1 MKINKE
7 KGCYIIMKAM
17 SVKKSIG
24 YRRESLARHIWKNR
38 ALVLMALPVIILLI
52 LFNYVPMIGSIVAF
66 KKFNYQDG
74 IFASPW
80 CGLENFKFLFN
91 MKSLTWRMLRNTVGY
106 YIVFTAIG
114 TVASVAL
121 AIALNECRK
130 KYFAKVSQTILILPT
145 FISYVAVSYIGE
157 CFFNTNGL
165 LNSTLQSMGREAIA
179 WYQEAKY
186 WPVILTIVNVWKE
199 TGYSSII
206 YLSALA
212 GIDQEMMEAASLD
225 GATKWQQIRYITLP
239 MLTSMISIVTLRGL
253 GGIVSSNTGL
263 FYTFTKNS
271 SMIYEATQT
280 IDTYVLNAL
289 TSATGNFGPSSA
301 VSFFQSVVGCI
312 MVVVV
317 NLIVRKKSPESALF

>member
-1 MKINKE
+1 MLIV
-7 KGCYIIMKAM
+7 MKAV
-17 SVKKSIG
+17 SKKKNAL
-24 YRRESLARHIWKNR
+24 YKKESLLRHIWKNR
-38 ALVLMALPVIILLI
+38 ALVLMALPVVVLLI
-52 LFNYVPMIGSIVAF
+52 LFNYVPMVGSIVAF
-66 KKFNYQDG
+66 KKYNYADG
-74 IFASPW
+74 IFGSPW
-80 CGLENFKFLFN
+80 CGLDNFKFLFN

-106 YIVFTAIG
+106 YILFTIVG
-114 TVASVAL
+114 TFCSVAL

-157 CFFNTNGL
+157 CFLNSNGL
-165 LNSTLQSMGREAIA
+165 LNSILQSMGMETVA
-179 WYQEAKY
+179 WYQKANY
-186 WPVILTIVNVWKE
+186 WPIILTIVNVWKE

-212 GIDQEMMEAASLD
+212 GIDQEMLEAASLD
-225 GATKWQQIRYITLP
+225 GASKWQQIRYITLP
-239 MLTSMISIVTLRGL
+239 MLSSMISIVTLMGL

-271 SMIYEATQT
+271 SMIYETTQT

-289 TSATGNFGPSSA
+289 TDAGGNFGPSSA

-317 NLIVRKKSPESALF
+317 NLIVRRKSPESALF